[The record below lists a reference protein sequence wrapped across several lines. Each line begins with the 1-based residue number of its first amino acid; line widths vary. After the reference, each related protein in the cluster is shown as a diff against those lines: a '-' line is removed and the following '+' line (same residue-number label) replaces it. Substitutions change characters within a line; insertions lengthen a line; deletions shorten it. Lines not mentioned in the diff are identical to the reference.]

1 MNTVPIHYLLVT
13 LSLSLG
19 LLMPL
24 HVLPWVSW
32 SNEWPVFASIGGVA
46 VALLFRRTAVAL
58 SVVELF
64 AACIGLIVVVQGV
77 TGVIPFAGDAIVV
90 GLYVWSFA
98 IAVLAGRTV
107 RDLRSA
113 MVVLAITV
121 CVVATIS
128 VFIALLQ
135 AFGVWTEWEWVNRMP
150 LHRRP
155 GANIGQPNLLTTLI
169 VWGLLGLDYLYRIDQ
184 RSKEP
189 RNMLVGSAAILFL
202 LLFGAALTESRTGLI
217 TISTL
222 YFVWIGMNWSYWSP
236 LQRMLAGG
244 PLVFYWL
251 SVWLVPKLLHIFWQ
265 EGGGAASASF
275 NLKAGTRLTVWPQLW
290 DAVLLKPWAGW
301 GLTNVSEAH
310 NAVLDRYTQSE
321 PFSYA
326 HNIVLDLAI
335 GMGLPLTACVV
346 VVVAVWLFAR
356 VRVATALHARFC
368 LAMLFA
374 LVVHSM
380 LEFPFSYAFFLFPAG
395 FLVGV
400 MERESPN
407 KYSLDIPRV
416 LLVALNLVALF
427 LLVGVAWEYHEAEE
441 DFRVARFQALRVGQT
456 PDDYAAPKL
465 HLLSQLDAMLV
476 ATRTTPRPGMPKSE
490 IELLRKAAMRFP
502 WTAIQ
507 GRYALTLALNGNV
520 PEARRQLLVIRALY
534 GEEMLRT
541 FQAQWREKS
550 LRQYPQL
557 GGVADF

>member
-1 MNTVPIHYLLVT
+1 MTTVPIHYLLVA

-46 VALLFRRTAVAL
+46 VALLFRRTPIVL

-64 AACIGLIVVVQGV
+64 VACIGFLVIVQGV
-77 TGVIPFAGDAIVV
+77 TGVIPFAGDSIVV
-90 GLYVWSFA
+90 GLYVWALA

-107 RDLRSA
+107 RDIRSA
-113 MVVLAITV
+113 VVVLAVTV

-155 GANIGQPNLLTTLI
+155 GANIGQPNLLATLI
-169 VWGLLGLDYLYRIDQ
+169 VWGLLGLDYLYRLDQ

-189 RNMLVGSAAILFL
+189 RNMLVSSTAILFL

-217 TISTL
+217 AISTL
-222 YFVWIGMNWSYWSP
+222 YLTWIGMNWSHWSL
-236 LQRMLAGG
+236 LQRKCAGV
-244 PLVFYWL
+244 PLVFYWF
-251 SVWLVPKLLHIFWQ
+251 SIWLVPKLLHIFWQ

-290 DAVLLKPWAGW
+290 DAVLLKPWTGW

-310 NAVLDRYTQSE
+310 NAVLDRYMQSE

-356 VRVATALHARFC
+356 VRVATALHGRFC

-374 LVVHSM
+374 LAVHSM
-380 LEFPFSYAFFLFPAG
+380 LEFPFSYAYFLFPAG

-407 KYSLDIPRV
+407 KYSLEIPRV
-416 LLVALNLVALF
+416 LFVVVNLSAVF
-427 LLVGVAWEYHEAEE
+427 LSVGVALEYHEAEE

-456 PDDYAAPKL
+456 PTDYAAPKL

-476 ATRTTPRPGMPKSE
+476 ATRTTPHPGMPKSE

-520 PEARRQLLVIRALY
+520 PEARRQLQVIRALY

-557 GGVADF
+557 RGVADF